1 MSDISILTAHAEQ
14 AEAEI
19 TRLEDEIAILQDPQ
33 KALAAGVI
41 SPELEKLRS
50 ENAKLR
56 YQINHLK
63 RNIDGEKTKG
73 RQNMVSVIGIIDDVF
88 GLAIRKTFPDL
99 ENPPVAIQKGKHTM
113 KNDYQCNAAMNISQM
128 LKSQGVNT
136 NPRQIADAI
145 MQNMPETQYFEKL
158 EVCGPGFINIYL
170 NKSYVAEQMSELLNN
185 GVRPPFIRVKKH
197 PIVDFSSPNIAK
209 EMHVGHLRSTIIGES
224 ICRLLEWVGHDVL
237 RLNHLGDWGTQ
248 FGMLIAH
255 LQDKFPNYA
264 TVSPP
269 IGDLQK
275 FYKESKVRFDNDEEF
290 KKRAYE
296 AVVKLQNY
304 EDSHIKAWNLI
315 CDVSR
320 IEFKKVYDR
329 LGVTIVERG
338 ESYYHKMMPNIVQE
352 LDDKNLTLV
361 EDGRKIMFAP
371 GCSVPLTLV
380 KSDGGFTYDTSDMA
394 AIKNRLFDEN
404 GDWLIYVVDAGQ
416 GTHFDILYSAAQK
429 TGWYNPNLKRVEHVG
444 FGVVLGE
451 DKKKLKTRSGETVR
465 LVDLLD
471 EGLKRAE
478 QKLIEKGRDK
488 ELTKEQFK
496 AAKENVAYGCI
507 KYADLSHSRTND
519 YVFSFDKML
528 DDRGNTA
535 AYLLYAY
542 VRIRSIAR
550 NANVSQQKLKE
561 AAIKDKIQLDHEKEW
576 KLAKCLLRFPEI
588 ILKCLDDLM
597 LHTLC
602 EYLYET
608 SNTFTEFYD
617 VCYCIEKD
625 RQTGKIVNVNM
636 NRLLLCEATANV
648 IAAGFHLLGI
658 EPLERM

>member
-1 MSDISILTAHAEQ
+1 MSDVSILTAHAEQ
-14 AEAEI
+14 AEVEI
-19 TRLEDEIAILQDPQ
+19 KRLEEEIAILQDPH
-33 KALAAGVI
+33 KALAAGII
-41 SPELEKLRS
+41 SPELEKLQT
-50 ENAKLR
+50 ENAKLH

-63 RNIDGEKTKG
+63 RNIDIEKSAG
-73 RQNMVSVIGIIDDVF
+73 RQNMVSLISIIEEIF
-88 GLAIRKTFPDL
+88 GLAIRQTFPDI
-99 ENPPVAIQKGKHTM
+99 ENPPVMIQKGKHTM
-113 KNDYQCNAAMNISQM
+113 TNDYQCNAAMNLNQI
-128 LKSQGVNT
+128 LKSKGQNM

-145 MQNMPETQYFEKL
+145 MQNLSQTEYFEKL

-170 NKSYVAEQMSELLNN
+170 NKAFVSAQISELLNM
-185 GVRPPFIRVKKH
+185 GVRPPFVRVKKH
-197 PIVDFSSPNIAK
+197 PVVDFSSPNIAK

-237 RLNHLGDWGTQ
+237 RINHLGDWGTQ

-264 TVSPP
+264 TASPP

-275 FYKESKVRFDNDEEF
+275 FYKESKVRFDEDEVF

-304 EDSHIKAWNLI
+304 DDNHIKAWNLI

-320 IEFKKVYDR
+320 KEFQKIYER
-329 LGVTIVERG
+329 LGATITERG

-352 LDDKNLTLV
+352 LDDKNLTVV

-371 GCSVPLTLV
+371 GCKVPLTLV
-380 KSDGGFTYDTSDMA
+380 KSDGGYTYDTSDMA
-394 AIKNRLFDEN
+394 AIKNRLIDEK

-416 GTHFDILYSAAQK
+416 GSHFDIIFSAAQK
-429 TGWYNPNLKRVEHVG
+429 VGWYNPKLTRVEHVG

-451 DKKKLKTRSGETVR
+451 DKKKFKTREGKTVR
-465 LVDLLD
+465 LVDLLN
-471 EGLKRAE
+471 EGLKRTE

-488 ELTKEQFK
+488 ELTKEEFN
-496 AAKENVAYGCI
+496 AAKESVAYGCV

-550 NANVSQQKLKE
+550 NANISRESLKE
-561 AAIKDKIQLDHEKEW
+561 AAKREKICLDHEKEL
-576 KLAKCLLRFPEI
+576 KLAKCLLRFPEVI
-588 ILKCLDDLM
+588 IRCLDDLM

-608 SNTFTEFYD
+608 ANTFTEFYD
-617 VCYCIEKD
+617 NCYCIEKD
-625 RQTGKIVNVNM
+625 KQTGKIVKTHTS
-636 NRLLLCEATANV
+636 RLLLCEATANI
-648 IAAGFHLLGI
+648 IAAGFHILGI
-658 EPLERM
+658 DPLEKM